1 MANVSIKFNGKEF
14 LLSCEDGQEEHL
26 EELLIQIN
34 KKFNNLKNDLGNL
47 GENKLLLITAVK
59 VMDEYYET
67 KKKVEEKKEELKN
80 LSNKFKELKSLI
92 YEYRDNKEQEILQL
106 NNDHNKLKDEIEINQ
121 KNYEKLIDEAADE
134 ISNFVEKANL
144 ENLSQYIP
152 VNKSEIRKKILKI
165 RKQKS
170 AKSLNINFDHLLK
183 ILKKNINIGKVIGGY
198 YPYNHEIDAIEILKN
213 LEKQNYKIS
222 LPKIKKNSQMD
233 FFCWSSQDPL
243 QINEY
248 GIPEPTSDK
257 MLAPNI
263 LLVPLVAFDKN
274 YNRIGYG
281 GGFYDRYIKRIK
293 KIKKIITI
301 GLAYSFQRIDQIPV
315 DKYDVKLDFIVTNK
329 KIR

>member
-34 KKFNNLKNDLGNL
+34 QKFNALKNELGNL

-134 ISNFVEKANL
+134 ISSFVEKANL
-144 ENLSQYIP
+144 ENLS
-152 VNKSEIRKKILKI
+152 
-165 RKQKS
+165 
-170 AKSLNINFDHLLK
+170 
-183 ILKKNINIGKVIGGY
+183 
-198 YPYNHEIDAIEILKN
+198 
-213 LEKQNYKIS
+213 
-222 LPKIKKNSQMD
+222 
-233 FFCWSSQDPL
+233 
-243 QINEY
+243 
-248 GIPEPTSDK
+248 
-257 MLAPNI
+257 
-263 LLVPLVAFDKN
+263 
-274 YNRIGYG
+274 
-281 GGFYDRYIKRIK
+281 
-293 KIKKIITI
+293 
-301 GLAYSFQRIDQIPV
+301 
-315 DKYDVKLDFIVTNK
+315 
-329 KIR
+329 